1 MKMVVWGIAV
11 AILGVMSVQLFRI
24 IVDDDRVGAN
34 LDKARTEAQAL
45 KLENEQLQSDI
56 NYFSKPENLIKE
68 FKAKFDYK
76 KPGEKLIKIQ

>member
-11 AILGVMSVQLFRI
+11 AILGVMSAQLFRI
-24 IVDDDRVGAN
+24 IVDDSRVSVN
-34 LDKARTEAQAL
+34 LDKARAEAQML
-45 KLENEQLQSDI
+45 KSENEQLQSDI

>member
-45 KLENEQLQSDI
+45 KSENEQLQSDI

>member
-1 MKMVVWGIAV
+1 MVVWGIAV

>member
-1 MKMVVWGIAV
+1 MVVWGIAV
-11 AILGVMSVQLFRI
+11 AILGVMSAQLFRI
-24 IVDDDRVGAN
+24 IVDDSRVSVN
-34 LDKARTEAQAL
+34 LYKARAEAQML
-45 KLENEQLQSDI
+45 KSENEQLQSDI

>member
-1 MKMVVWGIAV
+1 MVVWGIAV
-11 AILGVMSVQLFRI
+11 AILGVMSAQLFRI
-24 IVDDDRVGAN
+24 IVDDSRVSVN
-34 LDKARTEAQAL
+34 LDKARAEAQML
-45 KLENEQLQSDI
+45 KSENEQLQSDI

>member
-1 MKMVVWGIAV
+1 MVVWGIAV

-45 KLENEQLQSDI
+45 KSENEQLQSDI

>member
-11 AILGVMSVQLFRI
+11 AILGVMSAQLFRI

>member
-1 MKMVVWGIAV
+1 MVIWGIAV
-11 AILGVMSVQLFRI
+11 AILGVMSAQLFRI
-24 IVDDDRVGAN
+24 IVDDSRVSVN
-34 LDKARTEAQAL
+34 LDKARAEAQML
-45 KLENEQLQSDI
+45 KSENEQLQSDI

>member
-1 MKMVVWGIAV
+1 M
-11 AILGVMSVQLFRI
+11 GVMSAQLFRI
-24 IVDDDRVGAN
+24 IVDDSRVSVN
-34 LDKARTEAQAL
+34 LDKARAEAQML
-45 KLENEQLQSDI
+45 KSENEQLQSDI

>member
-1 MKMVVWGIAV
+1 MVIWGIAV

-45 KLENEQLQSDI
+45 KSENEQLQSDI
-56 NYFSKPENLIKE
+56 NYFSKLENLIKE

>member
-1 MKMVVWGIAV
+1 MVIWGIAV

-45 KLENEQLQSDI
+45 KSENEQLQSDI

>member
-1 MKMVVWGIAV
+1 MVIWGIAV

-56 NYFSKPENLIKE
+56 NYFSKLENLIKE

>member
-1 MKMVVWGIAV
+1 MVIWGIAV

>member
-1 MKMVVWGIAV
+1 MVVWGIAV

-56 NYFSKPENLIKE
+56 NYFSKPENLSKE